1 MAGGTTIGGSSRH
14 SQTLP
19 GRSETLANNCLPR
32 LDAPRARRPR
42 SGNAD
47 PCAVPYHSPDSYV
60 YAYFYTYP
68 DAFTNPNT
76 VPHPNT
82 DPYLYAYFYT
92 CPDAFTN
99 PNTVPHPNTDPYLYA
114 YFYTCPDAF
123 TNPNTVPHPNPDP
136 YVHPYS
142 YTHPETHVGTNP
154 PAYSHRNST
163 ARCSRDVDQ
172 SCPGRVHGP

>member
-32 LDAPRARRPR
+32 LDAPRARRLR

-76 VPHPNT
+76 VPHPNP
-82 DPYLYAYFYT
+82 DPYVHPYSYT
-92 CPDAFTN
+92 
-99 PNTVPHPNTDPYLYA
+99 H
-114 YFYTCPDAF
+114 PDAF

-142 YTHPETHVGTNP
+142 YTHPETHVGTP
-154 PAYSHRNST
+154 PRLFPPQQHSQMLKR
-163 ARCSRDVDQ
+163 RRPIVPR
-172 SCPGRVHGP
+172 SCP